1 MPFLVGPTG
10 DFRLPELGEQE
21 QVSLFL
27 GGSGA
32 VKE

>member
-1 MPFLVGPTG
+1 MPFLVEKTTG

-27 GGSGA
+27 GGGA